1 MLNASN
7 FFATIALLV
16 SAYSLWETSLKRSAL
31 KVFVAPVI
39 RYASPYQ
46 NTNFE
51 VFAIPVTITNAGART
66 GTVMSM
72 GLVVTDLAN
81 NVSKRFYSADFG
93 QWSIEKAR
101 KGDFRPFV
109 PIPLPG
115 RSSHTDTVLFHA
127 RTDETVMQIVQAAGR
142 FQFTLTLDAA
152 LSEDFG
158 VADRFWRNSPQPLR
172 FEMVLPE
179 LDHRA
184 FTSGNGTVALHQKVW
199 QSSVQR
205 D

>member
-1 MLNASN
+1 MNASI
-7 FFATIALLV
+7 FFSSIALLFSV
-16 SAYSLWETSLKRSAL
+16 YSVWETSLKRSAL
-31 KVFVAPVI
+31 TVFVAPVI

-46 NTNFE
+46 NSSFE
-51 VFAIPVTITNAGART
+51 AFAIPITITNSGARV
-66 GTVMSM
+66 GTVMA
-72 GLVVTDLAN
+72 LALEVSDPAN
-81 NVSKRFYSADFG
+81 SASKRFFGADLG

-101 KGDFRPFV
+101 KGDFQPFA

-115 RSSHTDTVLFHA
+115 RSSHTDTIIFHP
-127 RTDETVMQIVQAAGR
+127 RSEETVQQIVQAPGR
-142 FQFTLTLDAA
+142 FQFTLTLDVA

-158 VADRFWRNSPQPLR
+158 FIDRFWHKAPSALR

-184 FTSGNGTVALHQKVW
+184 FTSGSGTVALHQQDW

>member
-1 MLNASN
+1 M
-7 FFATIALLV
+7 
-16 SAYSLWETSLKRSAL
+16 WETSLKRSAL
-31 KVFVAPVI
+31 TVFVAPVV

-46 NTNFE
+46 NSNFE
-51 VFAIPVTITNAGART
+51 AFAIPLTISNTGART
-66 GTVMSM
+66 GTVMS
-72 GLVVTDLAN
+72 LALEVTDPAN
-81 NVSKRFYSADFG
+81 NVFKRFYSADLG

-101 KGDFRPFV
+101 KGDFQPFA

-115 RSSHTDTVLFHA
+115 RSSHTDTIIFHA
-127 RTDETVMQIVQAAGR
+127 RTEETVQQIVQAAGR
-142 FQFTLTLDAA
+142 FQFTLTLDVA

-158 VADRFWRNSPQPLR
+158 VIDRFWHKAPTPLR

-184 FTSGNGTVALHQKVW
+184 FTSGSGTVALHQKDW